1 MKLRKN
7 SGKILWGLIFILA
20 AVYVVVSKIYTLPV
34 VSVWSILG
42 TILCIWIVFQGIKH
56 VNFWEI
62 LFPLAFICMIYDE
75 QLGITELTPWSV
87 LGAAL
92 LGSIGLSMIFKKKRH
107 GFSVSFDHDSGDDED
122 VENCIGESIHIDN
135 SFGSTIKYVNSDN
148 FCKAKVEN
156 SFGEL
161 TVYFDNA
168 VIQSGKAIVKVENS
182 FGETNLYIPKEWKTD
197 NEIGQTFGSVQIH
210 GISEGTSSN
219 TLKLKGEVSF
229 GEVNIHYI

>member
-1 MKLRKN
+1 M
-7 SGKILWGLIFILA
+7 
-20 AVYVVVSKIYTLPV
+20 
-34 VSVWSILG
+34 
-42 TILCIWIVFQGIKH
+42 
-56 VNFWEI
+56 
-62 LFPLAFICMIYDE
+62 
-75 QLGITELTPWSV
+75 
-87 LGAAL
+87 
-92 LGSIGLSMIFKKKRH
+92 
-107 GFSVSFDHDSGDDED
+107 
-122 VENCIGESIHIDN
+122 
-135 SFGSTIKYVNSDN
+135 
-148 FCKAKVEN
+148 EN

-168 VIQSGKAIVKVENS
+168 VIQSGKAIIKVENS

>member
-92 LGSIGLSMIFKKKRH
+92 LGSIGLSMIFKKKGQ

-148 FCKAKVEN
+148 FCKA
-156 SFGEL
+156 
-161 TVYFDNA
+161 
-168 VIQSGKAIVKVENS
+168 KVENS